1 MTGPFLQ
8 IPPETMVVSMATG
21 TTNALQCYKLS
32 WLKDCIHPGRKK
44 KLVILLKQI
53 KLYSDMKVVHINMKL
68 VHILRFAWSLSYIFI
83 FNVCIFVCM
92 CF

>member
-1 MTGPFLQ
+1 MLCSAINSPG
-8 IPPETMVVSMATG
+8 
-21 TTNALQCYKLS
+21 
-32 WLKDCIHPGRKK
+32 LKTAFIQVEK
-44 KLVILLKQI
+44 KLVIFLFKQI